1 MIDDSI
7 LDPDGD
13 GLNNLAEYTASHPD
27 QNDTDEDGL
36 TDGIE
41 INSYGSN
48 PLVEDTDGDGY
59 SDGEEV
65 ARASNPVLD
74 SSFPGSDLTVY
85 QSRGGVINVGGSWVN
100 FGLMQNFSSIGNG
113 ISGGT
118 LVNKSYTSRSG
129 FPFAMV
135 EPVGNPAIGD
145 TDGDGIPDYWE
156 ELYGLDL
163 FSDDSL
169 LDRDFDGLSN
179 LGEFTNH
186 ANPLVADTDED
197 GLNDGDEVNSHGT
210 DPANPD
216 PDGDGFTD
224 AEETGRWDRSP

>member
-13 GLNNLAEYTASHPD
+13 ICLNNLAEYASHAHPD

-74 SSFPGSDLTVY
+74 SSFTGSDLTVY
-85 QSRGGVINVGGSWVN
+85 QSRGG
-100 FGLMQNFSSIGNG
+100 
-113 ISGGT
+113 
-118 LVNKSYTSRSG
+118 
-129 FPFAMV
+129 
-135 EPVGNPAIGD
+135 D
-145 TDGDGIPDYWE
+145 
-156 ELYGLDL
+156 
-163 FSDDSL
+163 
-169 LDRDFDGLSN
+169 
-179 LGEFTNH
+179 
-186 ANPLVADTDED
+186 
-197 GLNDGDEVNSHGT
+197 
-210 DPANPD
+210 
-216 PDGDGFTD
+216 
-224 AEETGRWDRSP
+224 